1 MLTRIAVLMVLSGL
15 VPLTLV
21 GLAAWN
27 DPDALDD
34 HVRAAVLSL
43 VVLVGTYVGWAAWDG
58 YHGWFGQQ
66 GPQVWAVI
74 AIASPLVPMLL
85 WTISLGGAVWGEMI
99 ATFVVLAGVLAL
111 LTMGS
116 WMAGHALSG
125 GPSEGADG
133 LS

>member
-1 MLTRIAVLMVLSGL
+1 MLTRIGVLMVLSGL

-58 YHGWFGQQ
+58 YHGWFGPQ
-66 GPQVWAVI
+66 GPQIWAVI
-74 AIASPLVPMLL
+74 AIASPLVPVLL
-85 WTISLGGAVWGEMI
+85 WTISLGGAVWGELI
-99 ATFVVLAGVLAL
+99 AIFVVLAGVLAL

-125 GPSEGADG
+125 RPSDG
-133 LS
+133 TDELS